1 MRYCYGYFQHI
12 RNNFVHIFVNFIH
25 KNMNKNVNTINAV
38 KKNIIEPVLHE
49 MQDKSTAIF
58 EGVSKLKD
66 YQATMEI
73 EKIQ

>member
-1 MRYCYGYFQHI
+1 
-12 RNNFVHIFVNFIH
+12 
-25 KNMNKNVNTINAV
+25 MNKNVNTIIAV

-66 YQATMEI
+66 YQATIEI